1 MLKEKLDI
9 QEKYK
14 LQEFET
20 LKLNYE
26 TKIMELSIQIEEMR
40 SLKETLELYRSKN
53 EELQIQV
60 TRKESESYEQRSFN
74 PLKGSGMSV
83 DQVSARQTKDIL
95 HNLHV
100 TIKQSD
106 ETIFKLQTELRTK

>member
-1 MLKEKLDI
+1 
-9 QEKYK
+9 
-14 LQEFET
+14 
-20 LKLNYE
+20 
-26 TKIMELSIQIEEMR
+26 
-40 SLKETLELYRSKN
+40 
-53 EELQIQV
+53 
-60 TRKESESYEQRSFN
+60 
-74 PLKGSGMSV
+74 MSV